1 MAFLFKK
8 NRAGSNPLNRPT
20 AYKSAG
26 SLKDSPP
33 RSTQEAD
40 LETSSQS
47 SSEMKKALP
56 SNGSS
61 FTVSPWSK
69 LTIRGSSHVLP
80 RYSHSSH
87 LFAEGGQEM
96 YIFGGISSNS
106 EAKNDLWV
114 LNLATSQFSNLRSTG
129 QVPSARLGH
138 ASVLVGNAFIVFG
151 GLTNKEDIDH
161 QDNSLYL
168 LNTSSLLWQK
178 ASASGARPSGR
189 YGHTLST
196 LGSKVWLFGGRLLD
210 YYFND
215 LVCFDLNRLNTQE
228 SRWELASVV
237 NDPPPARAGH
247 VALTYS
253 DKLYIFGGTDG
264 QTCFND
270 VWCFHPKQSAW
281 SKVETFGHSP
291 PPRAGHAASIIDDV
305 VYVFGGRAS
314 DGSFLNDLYAFK
326 ILTKQW
332 YKLLDLPFA
341 PSPRS
346 SHSLTSTGLTL
357 VLIGGK
363 QMKDITDSNV
373 YMLDVTR
380 FRLNKLLPNSSR
392 QRNASFFNGLT
403 GNNSPPSRI
412 PSLTNTKVTRTAPH
426 AVHSTNNNT
435 SVNLKA
441 PIRRSPSLKNDQSP
455 PDAFSGPAKLNSS
468 SAVDPKS
475 FESKASEDD
484 VSVSNQ
490 HSTNKSKL
498 EGEMPVESPS
508 SITPSLHSLDA
519 TINHKGS
526 HYGEMGN
533 DLPEKSIRSISLN
546 SETSD
551 RQISE
556 RISPKEVSTDD
567 VMSNFSVE
575 QGIKRSQDNND
586 LGILVEQYSAL
597 TKEQIVT
604 WFKQKLYEILNES
617 TVKIETLNEKLK
629 VSNAEKNAALF
640 EAALS
645 RVNPNVNKQ
654 DEASKSLYTEKNSM
668 SNVHLMQEN
677 VSLHK
682 TLEVMR
688 ETSTELSQQM
698 DELGSSKK
706 TLIKK
711 MSDLE
716 KEISEEKKKHHAA
729 SLQLL
734 ELQSVYRDRESLV
747 RSLEDQLVDQT
758 MLVNNFASEKE
769 YFKERST
776 GFENTVKDL
785 VQRLEA
791 TDMLNIS
798 LHESL
803 SNVQTE
809 NSQLVAEVALL
820 KSELT
825 KKQAIIDSNSNIY
838 SKLDVDRAAY
848 ERNST
853 MTNNGLTAALD
864 NLLENDS
871 YNRNSQLEGLRQQL
885 RINNAKLE
893 KREKLINAS
902 KYIEDGLR
910 LELREASEKINAL
923 DCHTISLKEEN
934 GNMQVQLMNALEQR
948 NNGAKQL
955 VNLRMQLANTA
966 SELDVV
972 KLKLQA
978 TIAALEESKDANPE
992 ALAILRGD
1000 TSQLHELFK
1009 QTCSFVDSF
1018 ALVKRCFAEFES
1030 NYQKYVETSQSMEGN
1045 DDEGESVRSNE
1056 TNRAVHMTN
1065 ISSTLNGVT
1074 DAIRSL
1080 EEKFS
1085 HLFNH
1090 ATSDSEL
1097 GQSEEIKKIKEQTNF
1112 IKVLLRSQS
1121 DELALV

>member
-8 NRAGSNPLNRPT
+8 NRAGSNPLNRST
-20 AYKSAG
+20 TYKSSG
-26 SLKDSPP
+26 SLRESPP
-33 RSTQEAD
+33 SSQEAD
-40 LETSSQS
+40 LETSSIS
-47 SSEMKKALP
+47 SSEMKKTHP

-87 LFAEGGQEM
+87 PFAEGGQEV

-138 ASVLVGNAFIVFG
+138 ASVLAGNAFIVFG
-151 GLTNKEDIDH
+151 GLTNKEYIDH
-161 QDNSLYL
+161 QDNTLYL
-168 LNTSSLLWQK
+168 LNTSSLRWQK

-189 YGHTLST
+189 YGHTLSI

-215 LVCFDLNRLNTQE
+215 LVFFDLNKLNTQE

-247 VALTYS
+247 VAITYS
-253 DKLYIFGGTDG
+253 DKLYIIGGTDG
-264 QTCFND
+264 QTYFND
-270 VWCFHPKQSAW
+270 LWCFHPKQSAW
-281 SKVETFGHSP
+281 SKVEAFGHPP
-291 PPRAGHAASIIDDV
+291 PPRAGHSASIIDDV
-305 VYVFGGRAS
+305 VYVFGGRSS
-314 DGSFLNDLYAFK
+314 DGSFLNDLYALK
-326 ILTKQW
+326 ISTKQW
-332 YKLLDLPFA
+332 YRLLDLPFA

-346 SHSLTSTGLTL
+346 SHTLTSTGLTL

-363 QMKDITDSNV
+363 QTKDVTDSNV

-380 FRLNKLLPNSSR
+380 FRLSKVLPSSSR
-392 QRNASFFNGLT
+392 QRNASFFTGLN
-403 GNNSPPSRI
+403 GNNSQPSRI
-412 PSLTNTKVTRTAPH
+412 PSLTNTKISRIPAAANQSTI
-426 AVHSTNNNT
+426 TNNSMNP
-435 SVNLKA
+435 KA
-441 PIRRSPSLKNDQSP
+441 PVGRSPSFKNNQSSA
-455 PDAFSGPAKLNSS
+455 DASYGPTKLNPSS
-468 SAVDPKS
+468 TMDPKNTDNR
-475 FESKASEDD
+475 ASEDD
-484 VSVSNQ
+484 VSVSSQ
-490 HSTNKSKL
+490 FNKLKL
-498 EGEMPVESPS
+498 EAEMPVESPS
-508 SITPSLHSLDA
+508 SVTPSLYSLDT
-519 TINHKGS
+519 TINHRDS
-526 HYGEMGN
+526 LHEMGN
-533 DLPEKSIRSISLN
+533 DLTEKSVNSVSLN
-546 SETSD
+546 SETADSQLLD
-551 RQISE
+551 H
-556 RISPKEVSTDD
+556 KEMDTDD
-567 VMSNFSVE
+567 AMSNMNVE
-575 QGIKRSQDNND
+575 RKTKRSQNNND
-586 LGILVEQYSAL
+586 FGIFAEQCAAL
-597 TKEQIVT
+597 TKEQLVN
-604 WFKQKLYEILNES
+604 WFKQKIYEVLNES
-617 TVKIETLNEKLK
+617 TIKIETLNEKIK
-629 VSNAEKNAALF
+629 ISNAEKNAALC

-645 RVNPNVNKQ
+645 KVNPNNKQ
-654 DEASKSLYTEKNSM
+654 DEPSKFLLSEKNNIQKVS
-668 SNVHLMQEN
+668 SAHIMQEN

-698 DELGSSKK
+698 DDLSSSKK
-706 TLIKK
+706 VLLKGLN
-711 MSDLE
+711 DLE
-716 KEISEEKKKHHAA
+716 KEISEEKDKHHAA

-734 ELQSVYRDRESLV
+734 ELESVYRDRESLV
-747 RSLEDQLVDQT
+747 RSLEEQLVDQT
-758 MLVNNFASEKE
+758 MLVNNFASERD
-769 YFKERST
+769 YYKERSA
-776 GFENTVKDL
+776 GFEDTIRDL

-825 KKQAIIDSNSNIY
+825 KKQAIIDSNTNIY
-838 SKLDVDRAAY
+838 SKLDVDRTTY

-853 MTNNGLTAALD
+853 MANANLTSTLD
-864 NLLENDS
+864 SLLESES
-871 YNRNSQLEGLRQQL
+871 YNRNLQVEGLRQQL

-910 LELREASEKINAL
+910 SELREASEKINAL
-923 DCHTISLKEEN
+923 DYHTISLKEEN
-934 GNMQVQLMNALEQR
+934 GHMQVQLMNALEQR

-972 KLKLQA
+972 KLKIQA
-978 TIAALEESKDANPE
+978 TVAALEESKDANPE
-992 ALAILRGD
+992 ALSILRGD
-1000 TSQLHELFK
+1000 SFQLHELFK

-1018 ALVKRCFAEFES
+1018 SLVKRCFAEFD
-1030 NYQKYVETSQSMEGN
+1030 NNFQKYVETSQLMNNN
-1045 DDEGESVRSNE
+1045 DTEDESVRSNE
-1056 TNRAVHMTN
+1056 AGHEVHMAN
-1065 ISSTLNGVT
+1065 ISSALNAVT

-1085 HLFNH
+1085 HLFQH
-1090 ATSDSEL
+1090 ATSNSEL
-1097 GQSEEIKKIKEQTNF
+1097 ERSDEIKKIKEQTNF
-1112 IKVLLRSQS
+1112 IKVLLRSQT
-1121 DELALV
+1121 DELARIQ